1 MKYSDVNWLKEMVKH
16 HEMAIEMSNEAILK
30 SKNNDV
36 LDLANGINETQSKE
50 INVMND
56 LISEIETKNENK
68 TSLKNIKVLEFPDKE
83 FATKEELFKALIS
96 NKKELVSLKKSS
108 TKNADAVSCGYIDT
122 TVKIDTN
129 KEDIAGQMANLSQLN
144 VKVVINTTN
153 FLDSHG
159 DVHVKGIWNK
169 SIKDNVSF
177 LHLQEHE
184 RDFDKVI
191 TDTAKGY
198 VKTMTWK
205 SLGFSYTGSTDAL
218 IFESTI
224 DKKRNEFMLNQYAN
238 GWVKNHSVGM
248 RYVQMELAI
257 NTEAEYDKEYKALW
271 DEYYPIIANKEVADE
286 RGYFWIISEAKIV
299 EGSAVVMGSNSATPT
314 LETKEELEPSKD
326 TLDNEPSL
334 DTQKDLVKQ
343 FLTSIKI

>member
-1 MKYSDVNWLKEMVKH
+1 M
-16 HEMAIEMSNEAILK
+16 
-30 SKNNDV
+30 
-36 LDLANGINETQSKE
+36 
-50 INVMND
+50 
-56 LISEIETKNENK
+56 
-68 TSLKNIKVLEFPDKE
+68 IKVLEFPNKE
-83 FATKEELFKALIS
+83 FQTKEELFKALIE
-96 NKKELVSLKKSS
+96 NKKELISIKKSV
-108 TKNADAVSCGYIDT
+108 TKNADAVSFGYLDT
-122 TVKIDTN
+122 SVKIDTT
-129 KEDIAGQMANLSQLN
+129 KEDMQGQIQNPETLN

-159 DVHVKGIWNK
+159 DVHVNGIWNK
-169 SIKDNVSF
+169 SVKDNATF

-198 VKTMTWK
+198 VQSMTWK
-205 SLGFSYTGSTDAL
+205 QLGLPYEGKTEAL

-224 DKKRNEFMLNQYAN
+224 EKKRNEFMLNQYAN

-248 RYVQMELAI
+248 RYVQLELAI

-286 RGYFWIISEAKIV
+286 RGYFWVVKEAKII

-314 LETKEELEPSKD
+314 LENKEIEAVDNTSKEEPS
-326 TLDNEPSL
+326 E
-334 DTQKDLVKQ
+334 DTQSQSTVEVQEKRKL
-343 FLTSIKI
+343 SII